1 MATSPAR
8 SGYPSRNTNESAE
21 ASAGIE
27 PAMRVLQTL
36 ALPLGDDA
44 GDFDST
50 GARGPC
56 MRMRAMRSIGDYSKG
71 DFISGLGV
79 VATGG

>member
-1 MATSPAR
+1 
-8 SGYPSRNTNESAE
+8 
-21 ASAGIE
+21 
-27 PAMRVLQTL
+27 
-36 ALPLGDDA
+36 
-44 GDFDST
+44 
-50 GARGPC
+50 